1 MNKSGK
7 MLMMQKMLKKK
18 KKRDE
23 RVLRNLD
30 DEVFRIAPKERMG
43 GAEGRDARSERR
55 RINREKD
62 VEKGMLNRLSADRAL
77 VLPGET
83 GRTPVKAKKNRLK
96 AAAKKHAQAPP
107 AAEVTVLKA
116 DGLISDP
123 TDGSRLWCPG
133 FGVRRYLLVVP

>member
-1 MNKSGK
+1 
-7 MLMMQKMLKKK
+7 MMQKMLKKK

-62 VEKGMLNRLSADRAL
+62 VEKGMLNRLSA
-77 VLPGET
+77 
-83 GRTPVKAKKNRLK
+83 
-96 AAAKKHAQAPP
+96 
-107 AAEVTVLKA
+107 AAEKRADLRKKTKDNMRKRRQSQKA
-116 DGLISDP
+116 I
-123 TDGSRLWCPG
+123 
-133 FGVRRYLLVVP
+133 Y

>member
-1 MNKSGK
+1 MDKAGK

-96 AAAKKHAQAPP
+96 AAAKKRADLRKKTKENMRKRRQSQ
-107 AAEVTVLKA
+107 KA
-116 DGLISDP
+116 I
-123 TDGSRLWCPG
+123 
-133 FGVRRYLLVVP
+133 Y